1 MRSGIQ
7 HCDRHTSLHC
17 IKGVDPLMK
26 RSILILLALFV
37 TAAPAWAAPSATK
50 AVKAE
55 SEGVTTLAVTVTSDE
70 DVYAVTITG
79 AAIDDVR
86 APHGW
91 VGVASGNHVMF
102 MTGDNPVKAGSAV
115 AFKIMTTEPSAALK
129 VSFRGKEDPIGK
141 PMDI

>member
-1 MRSGIQ
+1 
-7 HCDRHTSLHC
+7 
-17 IKGVDPLMK
+17 MK

-37 TAAPAWAAPSATK
+37 VAAAPAWAAPKASK

-55 SEGVTTLAVTVTSDE
+55 SDGITTLAVNVTSDE
-70 DVYAVTITG
+70 EVYAVTITG

-86 APHGW
+86 APRGW

-102 MTGDNPVKAGSAV
+102 MTGENPVKAGTTI

-129 VSFRGKEDPIGK
+129 VSFRGKEDPIGS
-141 PMDI
+141 PVDI

>member
-1 MRSGIQ
+1 
-7 HCDRHTSLHC
+7 
-17 IKGVDPLMK
+17 MK
-26 RSILILLALFV
+26 RSILIFLALFIV
-37 TAAPAWAAPSATK
+37 AAPAFAAPSATK

-55 SEGVTTLAVTVTSDE
+55 SDGITTLAVNVTSDDE
-70 DVYAVTITG
+70 VYAVIITG

-102 MTGDNPVKAGSAV
+102 MTGENPVKAGSTI

-141 PMDI
+141 PLDI

>member
-1 MRSGIQ
+1 
-7 HCDRHTSLHC
+7 
-17 IKGVDPLMK
+17 MK

-37 TAAPAWAAPSATK
+37 AAAPAWAAGPTASK

-55 SEGVTTLAVTVTSDE
+55 SDGITTLAVNVTSSE
-70 DVYAVTITG
+70 EVFAVTITG

-86 APHGW
+86 APKGW

-102 MTGDNPVKAGSAV
+102 MTGENPVKSGNTL

-129 VSFRGKEDPIGK
+129 VSFRGKEDPIGT
-141 PMDI
+141 PVDI

>member
-1 MRSGIQ
+1 
-7 HCDRHTSLHC
+7 
-17 IKGVDPLMK
+17 MK

-37 TAAPAWAAPSATK
+37 VAAAPAWAAPKASK

-55 SEGVTTLAVTVTSDE
+55 SDGITTLAVNVTSSE
-70 DVYAVTITG
+70 EVYAVIITG

-86 APHGW
+86 APRGW

-102 MTGDNPVKAGSAV
+102 MTGENPVKAGTTI

-129 VSFRGKEDPIGK
+129 VSFRGKEDPIGS
-141 PMDI
+141 PVDI

>member
-1 MRSGIQ
+1 
-7 HCDRHTSLHC
+7 
-17 IKGVDPLMK
+17 MK

-37 TAAPAWAAPSATK
+37 AAAPAWAAGPTASN

-55 SEGVTTLAVTVTSDE
+55 SDGITTLAVNVTSSE
-70 DVYAVTITG
+70 EVFAVTITG

-86 APHGW
+86 APKGW

-102 MTGDNPVKAGSAV
+102 MTGENPVKSGNTL

-129 VSFRGKEDPIGK
+129 VSFRGKEDAIGT
-141 PMDI
+141 PVDI